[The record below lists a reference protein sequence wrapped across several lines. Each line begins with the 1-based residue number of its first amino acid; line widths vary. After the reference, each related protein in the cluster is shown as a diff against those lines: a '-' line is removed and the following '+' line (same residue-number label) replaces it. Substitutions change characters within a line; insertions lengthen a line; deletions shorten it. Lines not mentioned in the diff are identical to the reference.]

1 MSSPRRPT
9 GLWEAQ
15 QHQRA
20 PSSTSSS
27 FLEIGPQNGWQMMS
41 TRGQSL
47 PGLLRRYSFSEDTN
61 KNDSADDVENGT
73 HEETISG
80 VRHLTASPTNER
92 PRRRGSILIGDTKP
106 AFRWSDY
113 YTPPEKLVK
122 LRKPV
127 REYYER
133 MNYLVSRYSFVDRLL
148 DSSIARDLLEDY
160 DRFWATTQ
168 RSHLQP
174 ITEEPRAISPRY
186 ERAQPNLTPTESQ
199 DTDRAHRQLNERTP
213 LLLSADDADESMEF
227 SQFSKEQDTRRI
239 VMLAIYINLIAN
251 LILLIAKIVV
261 TLMTSSVSVLA
272 SLVDAALDFLSTAI
286 VWSTT
291 RLTVRRDRHRYPV
304 GRQRLEPLGVLIFS
318 VVMITSFFQV
328 AILSVQ
334 RLGGEDRN
342 LVELTIPALAIMG
355 STVAIKGLCWIWC
368 RRINNS
374 NVQALAQD
382 AMTDVVFNIFSI
394 IFPLIGT
401 FTNTWYLDP
410 LGGFL
415 LSMYVIVNWASTA
428 NEHIAHLTGAAASPL
443 DRSVLLYTVMR
454 FAECIR
460 WIQNLEAYYSGD
472 RLNVEVD
479 IVLDGH
485 TSLHDSHDIGESLQY
500 MLESQVANVDRA
512 FVHLDYAEYNLPTHV
527 DQHS

>member
-1 MSSPRRPT
+1 
-9 GLWEAQ
+9 
-15 QHQRA
+15 
-20 PSSTSSS
+20 
-27 FLEIGPQNGWQMMS
+27 MMS

-47 PGLLRRYSFSEDTN
+47 PGLLRRYSISEDNN
-61 KNDSADDVENGT
+61 KPDSVDDLENGSNGAEAT
-73 HEETISG
+73 GS
-80 VRHLTASPTNER
+80 VRHLTASPTSEM
-92 PRRRGSILIGDTKP
+92 PRRRSSILIGDTSP

-113 YTPPEKLVK
+113 YMPPEELSK

-160 DRFWATTQ
+160 DRFWATNQ
-168 RSHLQP
+168 RSHLHP
-174 ITEEPRAISPRY
+174 ITEEPMPISPS
-186 ERAQPNLTPTESQ
+186 ESHE
-199 DTDRAHRQLNERTP
+199 TDRAHRHLNERTP
-213 LLLSADDADESMEF
+213 LLLSSDDADEMMES
-227 SQFSKEQDTRRI
+227 SQSSKEQDSRRI
-239 VMLAIYINLIAN
+239 VMTAVYINLVAN
-251 LILLIAKIVV
+251 LILLIAKIIV
-261 TLMTSSVSVLA
+261 TVMTSSVSVLA

-304 GRQRLEPLGVLIFS
+304 GRQRLEPLGVLIFA
-318 VVMITSFFQV
+318 VVIITSFVQV
-328 AILSVQ
+328 AILSLQ
-334 RLGGEDRN
+334 RLAGEDHN
-342 LVELTIPALAIMG
+342 LVELTVPALIIMA
-355 STVAIKGLCWIWC
+355 STVAIKGLCWLWC

-382 AMTDVVFNIFSI
+382 AMTDVVFNIFSV

-401 FTNTWYLDP
+401 FTNTWWLDP
-410 LGGFL
+410 LGGLL
-415 LSMYVIVNWASTA
+415 LSFYVIGNWASTA
-428 NEHIAHLTGAAASPL
+428 NEHIAHLTGATASSS
-443 DRSVLLYTVMR
+443 DRSVLLYIVMR
-454 FAECIR
+454 FANCIR

-500 MLESQVANVDRA
+500 MLESSVESVDRA

-527 DQHS
+527 DPT